1 MNQKEQTKFEYTYTA
16 PTDKEKMQI
25 ESIRKQY
32 LPNGELSKFEKL
44 KKLDAK
50 VKNSATCVALI
61 FGVIGCLIFGTGLSF
76 VLEFDLLF
84 WGIALSL
91 VGGIFMAL
99 AYPFYNLSLKGG
111 KKKYGAEILNLSQQ
125 LLDEQTEN

>member
-1 MNQKEQTKFEYTYTA
+1 MENKGTFNYTYSAKEQEEIRRIRQKYEAPEKAKDKMEQLRRLDTA
-16 PTDKEKMQI
+16 VTQK
-25 ESIRKQY
+25 
-32 LPNGELSKFEKL
+32 
-44 KKLDAK
+44 
-50 VKNSATCVALI
+50 ATVVSLI

-99 AYPFYNLSLKGG
+99 AYPFYNLSLRCG

>member
-32 LPNGELSKFEKL
+32 LLNGELSKFEKL
-44 KKLDAK
+44 KRLDAK

-76 VLEFDLLF
+76 VLEFNMIF
-84 WGIALSL
+84 WGIVISI
-91 VGGIFMAL
+91 VGGICMAL
-99 AYPFYNLSLKGG
+99 AYPFYNASLKKG
-111 KKKYGAEILNLSQQ
+111 KKKYGPEILRLSQQ